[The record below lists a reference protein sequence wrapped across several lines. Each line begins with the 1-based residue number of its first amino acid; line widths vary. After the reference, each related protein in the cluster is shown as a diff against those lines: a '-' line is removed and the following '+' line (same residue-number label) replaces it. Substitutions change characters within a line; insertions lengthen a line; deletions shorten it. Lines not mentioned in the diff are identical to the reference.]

1 MRASLL
7 ATAFLAAF
15 SLHAAAALPVVSEV
29 EFQPFVAQ
37 VRRLIEAT
45 DYLGAPFSAADKAA
59 LNAAMESPDHKAA
72 VVKLQETLDRY
83 ALFGV
88 HINPEMRVKVA
99 QGDAKPELTQD
110 GWRQFLVKVANE
122 SGTTAPLA
130 AVSPNAQSVHNVR
143 AATTASDRVL
153 RKAGDAPTLKPAD
166 LWLDLQMFNN
176 QPLRPTLSGLT
187 VEYRIVQLYSRDAGK
202 REAKISFNVGQ
213 GTQDIGFRNEV
224 DLLFTALPAP
234 EITLGVKDENG
245 KPTTAGFLIRD
256 AQGRLYPSQAKRLA
270 PDFAFHPQVYRMDG
284 EKIRLPEGNYTIEFD
299 RGPESV
305 KQTRK
310 VTVTKATKRLDFK
323 VERWIDPLKFGYV
336 SGDHHIHAAGCA
348 HYTNPTEGVHAP
360 DMVRHILGED
370 LKVGANLTWGPCFD
384 YQKQFFT
391 GKDDKV
397 SLHPYVLRYDIEVSG
412 FGSHQSGH
420 LCLLRLKEQMYPGGD
435 SKNHWPTLGLNTLRW
450 AKKQGA
456 LVGPAHSG
464 WGLQPAA
471 PGQRDAVSSKTA
483 QDFRGVADTLPN
495 YVVPPFN
502 GIGANEYIMNVTHTV
517 PGPDGKLVPAVDFLS
532 MVDTPHLWELN
543 IWYHTL
549 NVGFRTRISGETDF
563 PCIYGEKV
571 GLGRSYVK
579 LPAKWTYEDWC
590 EGIRAGNNYVSDG
603 KSHLIDFTASAVTPP
618 TSDID
623 GKARKTLTATVPM
636 PILVKDSEV
645 RLKEPGS
652 LRFTARVAARL
663 NVEPNLVLKASPQS
677 AKPYWDIERAR
688 IRESREVPVE
698 LIVNGKVAE
707 TKRIVAD
714 GSLVNLV
721 FETRILR
728 SSWVALR
735 ILPSSHTN
743 PIWVM
748 VGDQPVRA
756 SKRSAEW
763 CAQSLEVCWQQ
774 KERTYAAAE
783 KDQARKDYE
792 HARQVYRKLLA
803 ESPVD

>member
-1 MRASLL
+1 MRAPLL
-7 ATAFLAAF
+7 ALPLLLA
-15 SLHAAAALPVVSEV
+15 LVHHLPAAALPIVSEV
-29 EFQPFVAQ
+29 EWQPFVAQ

-59 LNAAMESPDHKAA
+59 LNAAMESADHKAA

-83 ALFGV
+83 ALIGV

-99 QGDAKPELTQD
+99 AGDAKPELMQD

-143 AATTASDRVL
+143 AATTSSDKL
-153 RKAGDAPTLKPAD
+153 RRKQGDPPTLNLAD
-166 LWLDLQMFNN
+166 LWLDMQMFDK
-176 QPLRPTLSGLT
+176 QPLRPALSGLT
-187 VEYRIVQLYSRDAGK
+187 VEYRLVQLYSRDAGK
-202 REAKISFNVGQ
+202 REAKIGFNVGQ
-213 GTQDIGFRNEV
+213 GTQDIGFRNEA
-224 DLLFTALPAP
+224 DLLFTCLPAP

-245 KPTTAGFLIRD
+245 KPATAGFVIRD
-256 AQGRLYPSQAKRLA
+256 AQGRVHPSQAKRLA

-284 EKIRLPEGNYTIEFD
+284 ETIRLPEGDYTIEFD

-305 KQTRK
+305 LQRRK
-310 VTVTKATKRLDFK
+310 VSVTKATKRLDFK
-323 VERWIDPLKFGYV
+323 VERWIDPMKFGYV

-420 LCLLRLKEQMYPGGD
+420 LCLLRLKDQMYPGGD

-450 AKKQGA
+450 AKAQGA

-464 WGLQPAA
+464 WGLN
-471 PGQRDAVSSKTA
+471 
-483 QDFRGVADTLPN
+483 LPTGDLPS
-495 YVVPPFN
+495 YDLPPFN
-502 GIGANEYIMNVTHTV
+502 GIGANEYIMAVTHTV
-517 PGPDGKLVPAVDFLS
+517 PGPDAKPVPAVDFLS
-532 MVDTPHLWELN
+532 MVDTPYAWELN

-571 GLGRSYVK
+571 GLGRSYVAVVNPSVYYNI
-579 LPAKWTYEDWC
+579 LISASAEPPPRPTWTYEGWC
-590 EGIRAGNNYVSDG
+590 EGIREGANYVSDG
-603 KSHLIDFTASAVTPP
+603 KSHLMLFTVKTGGPSPKNSPYWRSTKGVITQGFDGSEIKLQQAGMVFIDAA
-618 TSDID
+618 
-623 GKARKTLTATVPM
+623 
-636 PILVKDSEV
+636 
-645 RLKEPGS
+645 
-652 LRFTARVAARL
+652 VAARL
-663 NVEPNLVLKASPQS
+663 NDQPDPALKNRPYSQ
-677 AKPYWDIERAR
+677 KPYWDIERAR
-688 IRESREVPVE
+688 IGESREVPVE
-698 LIVNGKVAE
+698 LIVNGQIVA
-707 TKRIVAD
+707 TRRIVAD
-714 GSLVNLV
+714 GKLVDV
-721 FETRILR
+721 AFETKIER

-756 SKRSAEW
+756 SKRSADW
-763 CAQSLEVCWQQ
+763 CAKALELCWTQ
-774 KERTYAAAE
+774 KERTYADAE
-783 KDQARKDYE
+783 KPQAKQDYE

>member
-1 MRASLL
+1 MRAPLL
-7 ATAFLAAF
+7 ALPLLLAFALN
-15 SLHAAAALPVVSEV
+15 LPAAALPIVSDV
-29 EFQPFVAQ
+29 EWQPFVAQ

-72 VVKLQETLDRY
+72 VAKLQETLDRY

-99 QGDAKPELTQD
+99 AGDAKPELTQD

-143 AATTASDRVL
+143 AATTPSDKL
-153 RKAGDAPTLKPAD
+153 RRKQGDAPTLKVED
-166 LWLDLQMFNN
+166 LWLDLQMFDK
-176 QPLRPTLSGLT
+176 QPLRPNLSGLT
-187 VEYRIVQLYSRDAGK
+187 VEYRLVQLYSRDAGK
-202 REAKISFNVGQ
+202 REAKFAFNVGQ

-224 DLLFTALPAP
+224 DLLFTCLPAP

-245 KPTTAGFLIRD
+245 KPTTAGFVIRD
-256 AQGRLYPSQAKRLA
+256 AQGRVHPSQAKRLA

-284 EKIRLPEGNYTIEFD
+284 ETLRLPEGDYTFEFD

-310 VTVTKATKRLDFK
+310 VSVTKATKRLDFK
-323 VERWIDPLKFGYV
+323 VERWIDPMKFGYI

-420 LCLLRLKEQMYPGGD
+420 LCLLRLKDQMYPGGD

-450 AKKQGA
+450 AKAQGA

-464 WGLQPAA
+464 WGLN
-471 PGQRDAVSSKTA
+471 
-483 QDFRGVADTLPN
+483 LPTGDLPS
-495 YVVPPFN
+495 YDVPPFN
-502 GIGANEYIMNVTHTV
+502 GIGANEYIMAVTHTV
-517 PGPDGKLVPAVDFLS
+517 PGPDKQLVPAVDFLS
-532 MVDTPHLWELN
+532 MVDTPYAWELN

-590 EGIRAGNNYVSDG
+590 EGIRVGNNYVGDG
-603 KSHLIDFTASAVTPP
+603 KSHLIDFKVNTAALGEKGSELKLAAP
-618 TSDID
+618 
-623 GKARKTLTATVPM
+623 GTVK
-636 PILVKDSEV
+636 VS
-645 RLKEPGS
+645 
-652 LRFTARVAARL
+652 ARVAARL
-663 NVEPNLVLKASPQS
+663 NDQPDPTMKNRPYSQ
-677 AKPYWDIERAR
+677 KPYWDVERAR
-688 IRESREVPVE
+688 VGESRDVPVE
-698 LIVNGKVAE
+698 LIVNGQVVA

-714 GSLVNLV
+714 GKLVDV
-721 FETRILR
+721 AFETKIER

-763 CAQSLEVCWQQ
+763 CVKALEQCWTQ
-774 KERTYAAAE
+774 KERTYADAE
-783 KDQARKDYE
+783 KPQARQDYE